1 MPVFAF
7 TDYWCLSL
15 NLSWNRSWAINFRF
29 PVTSKYVYISDSL
42 SHYTSKKKNK
52 KKSHEVNIRCLSVEL
67 RLKMQY
73 FYTKDKS
80 QRQIECAVQ
89 NGTITKNGVLPVI
102 FLFFKTILSGIR
114 ITYKELIWCANYA
127 NVHMFIIL
135 FVSAGVLFEGTF
147 SLWVSLTSK
156 YLSIFSNKSL
166 ACWVVHITRYFLS
179 CYSCSRY
186 SSMVGPM

>member
-1 MPVFAF
+1 MCTYQIA
-7 TDYWCLSL
+7 YLIIL
-15 NLSWNRSWAINFRF
+15 Q
-29 PVTSKYVYISDSL
+29 KQ
-42 SHYTSKKKNK
+42 KKTK
-52 KKSHEVNIRCLSVEL
+52 KKSYKVNVHCLSVEL

-102 FLFFKTILSGIR
+102 FLFFKKILSSIR

-127 NVHMFIIL
+127 NVHIRPFCKRSSFLWGYFFPVSIL
-135 FVSAGVLFEGTF
+135 NI
-147 SLWVSLTSK
+147 TSK

-166 ACWVVHITRYFLS
+166 ACWVVHIARYFLS
-179 CYSCSRY
+179 CYFCSRY
-186 SSMVGPM
+186 SSMVGPMQIPLSRTNGSSSSQFQGPDSKWRNLD